1 MSHKKFIKNPHHTSY
16 SYTTYYCGDWDTVHG
31 YVMYSGIV
39 KVSILS
45 PKQRRAQII
54 DRTLRQNK
62 IRKDD
67 LPF

>member
-1 MSHKKFIKNPHHTSY
+1 MKHKKFIKNLHHTSY
-16 SYTTYYCGDWDTVHG
+16 SYTTYYCGYWDTIHG
-31 YVMYSGIV
+31 YVMCSGIV
-39 KVSILS
+39 KVSIPS

-54 DRTLRQNK
+54 DYTLRQNK